1 MKREWSLKNIKIG
14 KRLNLVLGSIV
25 VLIISS
31 LGAFAVY
38 TEYTTLMESM
48 DYLGAEENRN
58 LKKMIELQIE
68 TKQDFVKSGIG
79 IANKLFYQKQIDLN
93 ENKKSQILAVNQITH
108 EKIDVSIPEFSWD
121 GQLLYHHYDFV
132 EEVGDILNGT
142 ATVFQKIP
150 QGFLRISTNVLNN
163 EGQRG
168 VNTYIPNESPV
179 IKKILNG
186 ETYTGRAFVVDDWY
200 LTVYEPVFIDGE
212 VQGILYVGLKEKD
225 LSKIKEIF
233 DSKKYLETGYPFLIG
248 KDGEMLIHPTGEG
261 INYSK
266 EEFFQKIQKSSLE
279 SPIGSFYYNFEGKEK
294 ELFYEYIPSIE
305 SFVVVSYYLSDI
317 NNIVYKSIFLIL
329 GVLLIGIVVFI
340 LFNGYMARSI
350 SKPVKKTVEFAK
362 KVAGG
367 DLTVN
372 IDIDQKDEIGEM
384 AIALNEMISK
394 LKGIVSEIIT
404 GSSNIASAG
413 HQVSST
419 SQQISQ
425 GATEQAVSV
434 EEVSSTMEEM
444 VSNIE
449 MNSQN
454 AKNTEGISSKAHVT
468 MQGVFDSTHKSIE
481 VTSDISNKIKI
492 IEDIAF
498 QTNILSLNAA
508 VEAAR
513 AGNQGRGFAVVA
525 EEVRKLAEVSKSAA
539 NEILKLSKESFD
551 VVTSA
556 GEKVGEMA
564 PEIEKTTELVQEI
577 STSSEEQLKGA
588 EQVNTVIQELN
599 NLTQQNASASEELAA
614 SAEELSSQADHL
626 KELVNYFK
634 MDEASIINEVRNVS
648 VQSNLSIDDLDDLE
662 TDLTKDKRDDKPS
675 VNNIKSTNDEIKIFD
690 KDFEKGFE
698 SF

>member
-1 MKREWSLKNIKIG
+1 MKRDWSLKNIKIG
-14 KRLNLVLGSIV
+14 RRLNLVLGSIV
-25 VLIISS
+25 VLIIST
-31 LGAFAVY
+31 LGSFAVY
-38 TEYTTLMESM
+38 TEYKTLMESM
-48 DYLGAEENRN
+48 DYLGIEETQN

-79 IANKLFYQKQIDLN
+79 IANKLFYQNDIDIN
-93 ENKKSQILAVNQITH
+93 QNDKSQILAVNQITH
-108 EKIDVSIPEFSWD
+108 EKIEVSIPEFRWGD
-121 GQLLYHHYDFV
+121 QLLYHHYGFV

-150 QGFLRISTNVLNN
+150 QGFLRISTNVVNK

-179 IKKILNG
+179 INKVLKG

-200 LTVYEPVFIDGE
+200 LTVYEPIFIDGE
-212 VQGILYVGLKEKD
+212 VEGILYVGLKEKD
-225 LSKIKEIF
+225 LSKIKDIF
-233 DSKKYLETGYPFLIG
+233 AKKKYLETGYPLLIG

-261 INYSK
+261 VNYSN
-266 EEFFQKIQKSSLE
+266 EEFFQKIQKSALE
-279 SPIGSFYYNFEGKEK
+279 SPNGSFYYNFEGKEK
-294 ELFYEYIPSIE
+294 ELYYEYIQAIE
-305 SFVVVSYYLSDI
+305 SFVVVTYYVSDI
-317 NNIVYKSIFLIL
+317 HEIVYSSIALML
-329 GVLLIGIVVFI
+329 SVLLVGIVVFI
-340 LFNGYMARSI
+340 LFNRFMARSI
-350 SKPVKKTVEFAK
+350 SKPIEKVVDFAQ
-362 KVAGG
+362 KVSEG

-372 IDIDQKDEIGEM
+372 VNLNQKDEVGQM
-384 AIALNEMISK
+384 AKALDNMVAK
-394 LKGIVSEIIT
+394 LKGVVSEIIT
-404 GSSNIASAG
+404 GSGNIASAG

-425 GATEQAVSV
+425 GATEQAASV

-454 AKNTEGISSKAHVT
+454 AKNTESISSKAHGT
-468 MQGVFDSTHKSIE
+468 MQGVYDSTHKSIE
-481 VTSDISNKIKI
+481 VTSDIANKIKV

-513 AGNQGRGFAVVA
+513 AGTQGRGFAVVA
-525 EEVRKLAEVSKSAA
+525 EEVRKLAEVSKNAA
-539 NEILKLSKESFD
+539 NEILKLSREGFE
-551 VVTSA
+551 VVKSA
-556 GEKVGEMA
+556 GERVGEMA
-564 PEIEKTTELVQEI
+564 PEIEKTTNLVQEI
-577 STSSEEQLKGA
+577 SVSSEEQLKGA

-626 KELVNYFK
+626 KDLVRYFK
-634 MDEASIINEVRNVS
+634 LNDEDIKRSISEHKKKSLIKENNTLD
-648 VQSNLSIDDLDDLE
+648 SNKSDV
-662 TDLTKDKRDDKPS
+662 KRDDKPS
-675 VNNIKSTNDEIKIFD
+675 VNTKKQASFNDIKILD

>member
-1 MKREWSLKNIKIG
+1 MKRDWSLKNIKIG
-14 KRLNLVLGSIV
+14 RRLNLVLGSIV
-25 VLIISS
+25 VLIITSI
-31 LGAFAVY
+31 GTFAVY
-38 TEYTTLMESM
+38 TEYKTLMDSM
-48 DYLGAEENRN
+48 DYLGVEETEN

-79 IANKLFYQKQIDLN
+79 IANKLFYEKKADIN
-93 ENKKSQILAVNQITH
+93 TKSKSQILAVNQITH
-108 EKIDVSIPEFSWD
+108 EKIDVTIPEFRWD
-121 GQLLYHHYDFV
+121 GQLLYHHYGFV
-132 EEVGDILNGT
+132 EEVGELLNGT
-142 ATVFQKIP
+142 ATIFQKIP
-150 QGFLRISTNVLNN
+150 QGFLRISTNVLNK

-179 IKKILNG
+179 IKKVLNG

-200 LTVYEPVFIDGE
+200 LTVYEPIVIGGE
-212 VQGILYVGLKEKD
+212 IEGILYVGLKEKD

-233 DSKKYLETGYPFLIG
+233 DKKKYMETGYPFLIG

-261 INYSK
+261 VNYSN
-266 EEFFQKIQKSSLE
+266 EEFFQKIQTSALE
-279 SPIGSFYYNFEGKEK
+279 SNSGSFYYHFEGKEK
-294 ELFYEYIPSIE
+294 ELYYEYIPSIE

-317 NNIVYKSIFLIL
+317 HTIVYSSISVIL
-329 GVLLIGIVVFI
+329 VVLLIGIFVFI
-340 LFNGYMARSI
+340 IFNRYMALSI
-350 SKPVKKTVEFAK
+350 SRPIAKVVDFAK
-362 KVAGG
+362 RVSEG
-367 DLTVN
+367 DLTVSV
-372 IDIDQKDEIGEM
+372 DFKQKDEVGQM
-384 AIALNEMISK
+384 AEALNHMISK
-394 LKGIVSEIIT
+394 LKSVVSEIIT

-425 GATEQAVSV
+425 GATEQAASV

-454 AKNTEGISSKAHVT
+454 ARNTESISSKAHVT
-468 MQGVFDSTHKSIE
+468 MQGVYDSTHRSIE
-481 VTSDISNKIKI
+481 VTSNISSKIKV
-492 IEDIAF
+492 IEEIAM

-513 AGNQGRGFAVVA
+513 AGSQGRGFAVVA
-525 EEVRKLAEVSKSAA
+525 DEVRKLAEVSKNAA
-539 NEILKLSKESFD
+539 NEILKLSNEGFS
-551 VVTSA
+551 VVKSA

-626 KELVNYFK
+626 KDLVKYFK
-634 MDEASIINEVRNVS
+634 LDEEDVKRALRETEGENIS
-648 VQSNLSIDDLDDLE
+648 LDEFDNF
-662 TDLTKDKRDDKPS
+662 DKDKDQITHDDKPS
-675 VNNIKSTNDEIKIFD
+675 VVNKKQPSFNDIKIFD

>member
-1 MKREWSLKNIKIG
+1 MKREWSLKNIEIG

-25 VLIISS
+25 VIIITT

-38 TEYTTLMESM
+38 SEYSTLMKSM
-48 DYLGAEENRN
+48 DDLSLEETKN
-58 LKKMIELQIE
+58 LKRMIELQIE
-68 TKQDFVKSGIG
+68 TKQEFVESGIG
-79 IANKLFYQKQIDLN
+79 VANKLFYQRKLALN
-93 ENKKSQILAVNQITH
+93 KNKTSQILAVNQLTH
-108 EKIDVSIPEFSWD
+108 EKIDVEIPEFSFGGD
-121 GQLLYHHYDFV
+121 LLYHHYDFV
-132 EEVGDILNGT
+132 EEVGDLLNGT
-142 ATVFQKIP
+142 ATIFQKIP
-150 QGFLRISTNVLNN
+150 QGFLRISTNVMNK

-179 IKKILNG
+179 IQTILKG
-186 ETYTGRAFVVDDWY
+186 ETYQGRAFVVDDWY
-200 LTVYEPVFIDGE
+200 LTVYEPIFIDGE

-225 LSKIKEIF
+225 LSKIKGIF
-233 DSKKYLETGYPFLIG
+233 ASKKYLETGYPFLIG
-248 KDGEMLIHPTGEG
+248 KDGQMLIHPTGEG
-261 INYSK
+261 VNYSN
-266 EEFFQKIQKSSLE
+266 EEFFQKIQENALKSD
-279 SPIGSFYYNFEGKEK
+279 IGKFYYHFEGKEK
-294 ELFYEYIPSIE
+294 ALFYEYIPTIE
-305 SFVVVSYYLSDI
+305 SYVAVSFYQSEVHKEVYDI
-317 NNIVYKSIFLIL
+317 IGVIII
-329 GVLLIGIVVFI
+329 VLLIGVVVFV

-350 SKPVKKTVEFAK
+350 SRPIGKTVEFAK
-362 KVAGG
+362 KVADG

-372 IDIDQKDEIGEM
+372 IDIDQKDEIGQM
-384 AIALNEMISK
+384 AVALNDMIRK

-425 GATEQAVSV
+425 GATEQAASV

-454 AKNTEGISSKAHVT
+454 AKNTEGISSKAHDT
-468 MQGVFDSTHKSIE
+468 MQGVYDSTHKSIE
-481 VTSDISNKIKI
+481 VTSSISNKIKI

-525 EEVRKLAEVSKSAA
+525 EEVRKLAEVSKNAA
-539 NEILKLSKESFD
+539 NEILGLSKESFE
-551 VVTSA
+551 VVKSA

-577 STSSEEQLKGA
+577 ATSSEEQLKGA

-626 KELVNYFK
+626 KELVSYFK
-634 MDEASIINEVRNVS
+634 MDENEVLEAFKRES
-648 VQSNLSIDDLDDLE
+648 EESIDLDDYNESDFGLQ
-662 TDLTKDKRDDKPS
+662 KKVHRDDKPS
-675 VNNIKSTNDEIKIFD
+675 VNKVKTPNKEIKIFD